1 MVEEKDERSD
11 DNNQWIDFLES
22 DLDDIEQM
30 LIDNHIDEDAISDIL
45 DKLIQFKEGLARR
58 VIGSR
63 GREVLAHLL
72 PNIFTQIFEQ
82 KNYRTLLPRILNI
95 IDKIASRTTYLE
107 LLLEIL
113 KPLSSLLNYVRNPR

>member
-1 MVEEKDERSD
+1 
-11 DNNQWIDFLES
+11 
-22 DLDDIEQM
+22 M
-30 LIDNHIDEDAISDIL
+30 LVDNHIDDDAISDIL

-82 KNYRTLLPRILNI
+82 KKLPHFIATHSQYYR
-95 IDKIASRTTYLE
+95 
-107 LLLEIL
+107 
-113 KPLSSLLNYVRNPR
+113 

>member
-1 MVEEKDERSD
+1 MRLVFDALIGEEKDEPND
-11 DNNQWIDFLES
+11 DNNQWIDFLEG

-30 LIDNHIDEDAISDIL
+30 LVDNHIDEDAISDIL
-45 DKLIQFKEGLARR
+45 DKLIQFKDGLARR

-95 IDKIASRTTYLE
+95 VDKIASRNDLFGITLR
-107 LLLEIL
+107 
-113 KPLSSLLNYVRNPR
+113 KSSSN

>member
-1 MVEEKDERSD
+1 MISIKHYNHTNKSAAVFDALIGEEKDERTD

-30 LIDNHIDEDAISDIL
+30 LVDNHIDEDAISDIL

-63 GREVLAHLL
+63 GREV
-72 PNIFTQIFEQ
+72 F
-82 KNYRTLLPRILNI
+82 
-95 IDKIASRTTYLE
+95 
-107 LLLEIL
+107 
-113 KPLSSLLNYVRNPR
+113 SSLIAKYLHSNI

>member
-1 MVEEKDERSD
+1 
-11 DNNQWIDFLES
+11 
-22 DLDDIEQM
+22 M
-30 LIDNHIDEDAISDIL
+30 LVDNHIDDDAISDIL

-82 KNYRTLLPRILNI
+82 KNYRTL
-95 IDKIASRTTYLE
+95 K
-107 LLLEIL
+107 L
-113 KPLSSLLNYVRNPR
+113 KCGNYLNYFSLTSQLVGQ

>member
-1 MVEEKDERSD
+1 
-11 DNNQWIDFLES
+11 
-22 DLDDIEQM
+22 M
-30 LIDNHIDEDAISDIL
+30 LIDNHIDDNAISDIL

-82 KNYRTLLPRILNI
+82 KITVLYCHAFLILSIKLRVERHIWNC
-95 IDKIASRTTYLE
+95 S
-107 LLLEIL
+107 
-113 KPLSSLLNYVRNPR
+113 